1 MKKNGLSDA
10 NFDLWLLIGKVNHS
24 IVLVRQRE
32 LIQFHVP
39 VRQLLVLRTIKELG
53 PRATLAEIAKQSDR
67 EVHVISRQAVNMEKD
82 GLIRRIK
89 DAPKSNLLRLEL
101 TEKGL
106 EILKI
111 SRGSKSI
118 DDILSVLSGEEREQ
132 MEKILNKIL
141 ARLKEHSPEETE

>member
-1 MKKNGLSDA
+1 MKKTNSSDT

-24 IVLVRQRE
+24 IVLMRQRE
-32 LIQFHVP
+32 LIQYHVP

-53 PRATLAEIAKQSDR
+53 AKATLAEIARQSDR

-82 GLIRRIK
+82 GLIRRLK

-101 TEKGL
+101 TDKGL

-118 DDILSVLSGEEREQ
+118 DAILAVLGEDEKKQ
-132 MEKILNKIL
+132 METMLNKIL
-141 ARLKEHSPEETE
+141 DRMKDYSSED

>member
-1 MKKNGLSDA
+1 MKKQSLSDA

-24 IVLVRQRE
+24 VVLMRQRE
-32 LIQFHVP
+32 LTQFHVP

-53 PRATLAEIAKQSDR
+53 AKATLAEIAKQSDR

-111 SRGSKSI
+111 SRGSKAIDSLFSI
-118 DDILSVLSGEEREQ
+118 LTTEEHKQMESVLSKLLKR
-132 MEKILNKIL
+132 MNKKPPV
-141 ARLKEHSPEETE
+141 A

>member
-1 MKKNGLSDA
+1 MKKNGLSES

-32 LIQFHVP
+32 LTQYRVP

-53 PRATLAEIAKQSDR
+53 PKATLAEIARQSDR
-67 EVHVISRQAVNMEKD
+67 KVHVISRQAVNMEKD
-82 GLIRRIK
+82 GFINRVK
-89 DAPKSNLLRLEL
+89 DDPKSKLLRLEL

-111 SRGSKSI
+111 SRKSKSI
-118 DDILSVLSGEEREQ
+118 DTILSFLSAEERDQIESVFK
-132 MEKILNKIL
+132 KILNNAEDYK
-141 ARLKEHSPEETE
+141 ATE